1 MRKVHVGAEADGESR
16 TLLKTLAT
24 GARRSQFWSHS
35 PQFESVRRTRPG
47 RRFRSQTALTCRE
60 RRSTDLESVLAHNS
74 GAVGPASAAG
84 LTLTA
89 RPPHAGPPGQ
99 TPMSDRLRATP
110 ILLTQLLTTDLDEH
124 GQRGNCQV
132 AA

>member
-1 MRKVHVGAEADGESR
+1 MDKRKVHVGAEADGESR

-35 PQFESVRRTRPG
+35 PQFESVR
-47 RRFRSQTALTCRE
+47 L
-60 RRSTDLESVLAHNS
+60 L
-74 GAVGPASAAG
+74 GPDQA
-84 LTLTA
+84 
-89 RPPHAGPPGQ
+89 AGPPGQ
-99 TPMSDRLRATP
+99 TPMSDRLQATL

-124 GQRGNCQV
+124 GQRWNCQV